1 MKFALAFLA
10 ALLWQASGFSVS
22 DSVPTPLADPQHLR
36 YVRSLSLP
44 DRASG
49 IACAVLDASVYA
61 HSASSSGDDLRVFR
75 NTASGKQQEIPF
87 VVSYSEAQP
96 TDAIT
101 ATVHNLSLRNGIL
114 VFDLS
119 MPPRAYTLVD
129 LHLAA
134 QNFIATADVSGSHG
148 QAAPAKPLGTFTLFD
163 LTQQHLARSTSL
175 ALQESTFPQLHIQLH
190 LHRIDGGRF
199 PHLSTAIVQ
208 GAAVPASRE
217 AQTLYT
223 VVASTS
229 RITQQGTASVAQLA
243 APAHLPVE
251 RIDFLLD
258 PAYNSDFLRT
268 VSIRANSDTQ
278 TPPQPQEVIEGEIW
292 RVTRPPDA
300 SGDPAIHAAKLSL
313 TSVIAS
319 NLRAPAAIRVE
330 VNNGTH
336 PPLPIKA
343 IQLEMRQRTLCFD
356 ATPGSTYTLRYGDDA
371 LRASVYGLGDLAA
384 LPAKPLVATLG
395 LEQLNRHYIQRTV
408 TTTYKERNPQ
418 QRWVELLAALAVVGA
433 IATSHTKRRGRHR

>member
-1 MKFALAFLA
+1 MKFALACIA
-10 ALLWQASGFSVS
+10 ALLLQAGGVSVS
-22 DSVPTPLADPQHLR
+22 DSAPTPLADPQHLR

-44 DRASG
+44 ASASG

-61 HSASSSGDDLRVFR
+61 HAASSSGDDLRVSR
-75 NTASGKQQEIPF
+75 ATGPSQPQEIPF

-96 TDAIT
+96 TDAQT
-101 ATVHNLSLRNGIL
+101 ATVRNLSLRDGDLI
-114 VFDLS
+114 FDLA
-119 MPPRAYTLVD
+119 MPYRAYTLVD

-134 QNFIATADVSGSHG
+134 QDFIATAEVSGSNGHAG
-148 QAAPAKPLGTFTLFD
+148 PAKPLGNFALFD

-175 ALQESTFPQLHIQLH
+175 ALQESTFAQLHIKLH

-229 RITQQGTASVAQLA
+229 RITQQGTSSVAQLD
-243 APAHLPVE
+243 APAHVPIE
-251 RIDFLLD
+251 RVNFMLA
-258 PAYNSDFLRT
+258 PAYPSDFLRS
-268 VSIRANSDTQ
+268 VSIRANSDSK
-278 TPPQPQEVIEGEIW
+278 TPPQPQEVIDGEIW
-292 RVTRPPDA
+292 HVTRDADA
-300 SGDPAIHAAKLSL
+300 SGDPAIHAAKLAL
-313 TSVIAS
+313 TAVIAS
-319 NLRAPAAIRVE
+319 NLRVPATIRVE
-330 VNNGTH
+330 VNNGTE

-371 LRASVYGLGDLAA
+371 LRASVYDLSGLAA
-384 LPAKPLVATLG
+384 LPAKPLVATL
-395 LEQLNRHYIQRTV
+395 EPEEFNRHYIQRSV
-408 TTTYKERNPQ
+408 ARTYSERNPE
-418 QRWVELLAALAVVGA
+418 RHWVALLAAIAVVGA
-433 IATSHTKRRGRHR
+433 FASSHTRRQGRHR